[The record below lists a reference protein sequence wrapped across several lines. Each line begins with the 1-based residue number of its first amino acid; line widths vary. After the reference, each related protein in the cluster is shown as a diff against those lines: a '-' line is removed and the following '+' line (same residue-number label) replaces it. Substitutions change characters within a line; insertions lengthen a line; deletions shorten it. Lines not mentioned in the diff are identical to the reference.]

1 MARRLGHFGLVPGST
16 LALAKDYRL
25 IMWRF
30 FKLDL
35 LEFISSELS

>member
-1 MARRLGHFGLVPGST
+1 MQFLYRFLFIINY
-16 LALAKDYRL
+16 DYRL